1 MSPDHIIIALVLT
14 ATALGLLIFLVAK
27 FIRRGLS
34 QKYQRPTKSAKS
46 MTPWNALNAGE
57 DPTL

>member
-1 MSPDHIIIALVLT
+1 MSADHLLIALGI
-14 ATALGLLIFLVAK
+14 TALSLALVVYLIIR

-34 QKYQRPTKSAKS
+34 SKYQRPTKSTKE

-57 DPTL
+57 DPSL

>member
-1 MSPDHIIIALVLT
+1 MSADHLLIALLVTVL
-14 ATALGLLIFLVAK
+14 ALIAVIFLTLR

-34 QKYQRPTKSAKS
+34 QKYQRPTKSAKE

>member
-1 MSPDHIIIALVLT
+1 MSADHLLIALLVTVL
-14 ATALGLLIFLVAK
+14 ALIAVIFLILR

-34 QKYQRPTKSAKS
+34 QKYQRPTKSAKE

>member
-1 MSPDHIIIALVLT
+1 MISSHLFLALALT
-14 ATALGLLIFLVAK
+14 MASLGLVIYLIFRFV
-27 FIRRGLS
+27 RRGLS
-34 QKYQRPTKSAKS
+34 AKYQRPTKSAKE